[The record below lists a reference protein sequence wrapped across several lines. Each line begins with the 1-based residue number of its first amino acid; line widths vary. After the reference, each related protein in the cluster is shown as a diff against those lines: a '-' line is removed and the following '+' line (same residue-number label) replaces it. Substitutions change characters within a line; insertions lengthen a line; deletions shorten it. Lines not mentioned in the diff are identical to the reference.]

1 MGLYMNIK
9 QSVDNALNPIIKLS
23 RLCLETFEENTPNTI
38 APIAEAIEPTALK
51 EPTKSSE
58 KPALVC

>member
-1 MGLYMNIK
+1 MK
-9 QSVDNALNPIIKLS
+9 QSVDSALSPIIKFS
-23 RLCLETFEENTPNTI
+23 RLRLETFEEKMPNTI

-58 KPALVC
+58 KPNVSRK